1 VSVYKPCDIRGDAAT
16 ELSAAL
22 YEAWGRALGRQLAPS
37 AKFVVGGDVREST
50 PAFLAALIDGL
61 CQAGL
66 NVVDLGLL
74 PTPMIYYAKRRLHA
88 DGCAIVTASHN
99 PATVNGLKWMLGDRP
114 PTPDDVAALGH
125 ASVPLL
131 RRSSAERDSLPG
143 TACKQAVAHGEE
155 KTALDAGQGRG
166 EGHGDDRSRSEPR
179 TLDIS
184 FDYVAC
190 LQETFV
196 DSLTAQRHVV
206 VDPMFGCW
214 AAKARRYLHA
224 IFPQCLF
231 STIHDVVDARF
242 GGRTPDCSRQQEL
255 NELCDAVY
263 RERAHLGVAFD
274 GDGDRVALVDNE
286 GVALRAEEVAWVLLQ
301 CLGKELKGERFVHD
315 VKFSDRIPEAAR
327 QLGAEPLVERSG
339 HAFLRTRVRNTAAVF
354 GAEAS
359 GHYFYRALE
368 GCDDGLYT
376 ACLVIAHLARSGKT
390 LAELRRACPPVYM
403 TPDLRVAIPADVQ
416 PRIIEQI
423 RMAWEGFP
431 QRTFVGVRIDTPG
444 GWARVRSS
452 VTEPALTFRFEGLD
466 WHALD
471 DLVERFCDV
480 MPEYGDE
487 LWGHFRAA
495 MGGVEQ

>member
-1 VSVYKPCDIRGDAAT
+1 VSVYKPCDIRGEAAT
-16 ELSAAL
+16 ELSPAL
-22 YEAWGRALGRQLAPS
+22 YEAWGRGLGRQLPPA

-50 PAFLAALIDGL
+50 PPFLAALIDGL
-61 CQAGL
+61 CHEGL
-66 NVVDLGLL
+66 DVVDVGLL
-74 PTPMIYYAKRRLHA
+74 PTPMVHYAKRRLHA

-99 PATVNGLKWMLGDRP
+99 PATINGLKWMVGDRP
-114 PTPDDVAALGH
+114 PTPDDVAALQ
-125 ASVPLL
+125 
-131 RRSSAERDSLPG
+131 R
-143 TACKQAVAHGEE
+143 AVES
-155 KTALDAGQGRG
+155 TGQGRG
-166 EGHGDDRSRSEPR
+166 EGDGNHRTRAEPR

-190 LQETFV
+190 LQETFIE
-196 DSLTAQRHVV
+196 SLTAQQHVV

-231 STIHDVVDARF
+231 STVNDLVNDRF
-242 GGRTPDCSRQQEL
+242 DGRMPDCSRQEEL
-255 NELCDAVY
+255 DDLCEAVY

-286 GVALRAEEVAWVLLQ
+286 GVALRAEEAAWVLLQ

-315 VKFSDRIPEAAR
+315 VKFSDRISEAAR

-339 HAFLRTRVRNTAAVF
+339 HAFIRTRVRNTAAVF

-376 ACLVIAHLARSGKT
+376 ACLVIAHLARSGQT
-390 LAELRRACPPVYM
+390 LAEIRRGCPPIYI
-403 TPDLRVAIPADVQ
+403 TPDLRVTVAADAQ
-416 PRIIEQI
+416 PKIIQQI
-423 RMAWEGFP
+423 RTAWEGFP
-431 QRTFVGVRIDTPG
+431 QRTIDGVRIDTPG
-444 GWARVRSS
+444 GWALVRSS

-466 WHALD
+466 WNALD
-471 DLVERFCDV
+471 DLVERFCDA

-487 LWGHFRAA
+487 LWGRFKAA
-495 MGGVEQ
+495 VGGEQS

>member
-1 VSVYKPCDIRGDAAT
+1 MPCDIRGEAAT
-16 ELSAAL
+16 ELSPAL
-22 YEAWGRALGRQLAPS
+22 YEAWGRALGGQLAPS

-50 PAFLAALIDGL
+50 PPFLAALVDGL

-74 PTPMIYYAKRRLHA
+74 PTPMIYYAKRRLRA

-114 PTPDDVAALGH
+114 PTPDDVAALERAVMSSGWCGSCTAAPTKGAGSATASPTDH
-125 ASVPLL
+125 A
-131 RRSSAERDSLPG
+131 G
-143 TACKQAVAHGEE
+143 K
-155 KTALDAGQGRG
+155 GRG
-166 EGHGDDRSRSEPR
+166 EGDGDHRRRAEPR

-196 DSLTAQRHVV
+196 DSLTVQQLVV
-206 VDPMFGCW
+206 LDPMFGCW
-214 AAKARRYLHA
+214 AGKARRYLHA

-242 GGRTPDCSRQQEL
+242 DGRTPDCSRQQEL

-286 GVALRAEEVAWVLLQ
+286 GVALRAEEAACVLLQ
-301 CLGKELKGERFVHD
+301 CLGKELDGERFVYD
-315 VKFSDRIPEAAR
+315 LKFSDRIPEAAR

-339 HAFLRTRVRNTAAVF
+339 HAFLRTRLRDTAAVF

-376 ACLVIAHLARSGKT
+376 ACLVIAYLARSGRS

-403 TPDLRVAIPADVQ
+403 TPDLRLPIAPDVQ
-416 PRIIEQI
+416 AKIIEQI
-423 RMAWEGFP
+423 RTAWKGFP
-431 QRTFVGVRIDTPG
+431 QRTIDGVRIDIPG
-444 GWARVRSS
+444 GWALVRSS

-471 DLVERFCDV
+471 DLVERFCDA

-495 MGGVEQ
+495 MGGEDEV